1 MSAAGAPKYAHL
13 EREQRWRLNAV
24 PPDYLRA
31 EPVRIEDRYLRST
44 NLRVRT
50 VTGPAGVVHKLGQK
64 IRVDDD
70 LSLGVW
76 HTTMYL
82 DEAGVRAL
90 DGVAGLPLTKL
101 RHRVAGPPDS
111 HTPDS
116 GYAGTGG
123 AVVVDVFEGE
133 LDGLILA
140 EVELGEGVAMGDHP
154 FATEYSRFI
163 TAETTRDE
171 RYGGGSL
178 AEFGHPD
185 RTPDAPSVM
194 VVWHSDHGER
204 GATRPLAEAAQRGVE
219 AARAMLGGP
228 LDLRVQIRRAID
240 VYAADLAS
248 TDLVVWVT
256 PTNFGALPGGV
267 KALFDRCYREW
278 MRLGISLRCVL
289 IAHGESDPSG
299 AARQLEPMLVGLGW
313 PLVRPPLLLTDPG
326 ADPAPAPADAAA
338 IEELCAAAT
347 AEVCE

>member
-1 MSAAGAPKYAHL
+1 
-13 EREQRWRLNAV
+13 
-24 PPDYLRA
+24 
-31 EPVRIEDRYLRST
+31 
-44 NLRVRT
+44 
-50 VTGPAGVVHKLGQK
+50 
-64 IRVDDD
+64 
-70 LSLGVW
+70 
-76 HTTMYL
+76 MYL

-256 PTNFGALPGGV
+256 PHQLW
-267 KALFDRCYREW
+267 C
-278 MRLGISLRCVL
+278 
-289 IAHGESDPSG
+289 
-299 AARQLEPMLVGLGW
+299 AARRREGV
-313 PLVRPPLLLTDPG
+313 VRPVLPRVDAPGNLVAMRAHRPRRVGSVRGCPPTRTDAG
-326 ADPAPAPADAAA
+326 WLGLAVG
-338 IEELCAAAT
+338 AT
-347 AEVCE
+347 AVAPHRSWGRSSARTSRCGGDRGAMRCGNGRGVRVAIGSLWPMADEQD